1 MARIFYVV
9 EVHGDYTQ
17 ANFFK
22 TDKEALA
29 YGIGE
34 FPDFDMYDE
43 PMEDEENEVWIS
55 GDKLEFKKGFLFSS
69 ENGHWTI
76 DEADD
81 ASAKKEVE
89 GFDEGFSAI
98 YFDGFKKGAY
108 GYLGNGI
115 EGKGYKWSADDDG
128 IDESKRSIPTFEEF
142 RTSNTTVAEAKSDGT
157 ISDDEDELMDDLMG
171 TIEAAIDDLI
181 ANSRDKAYEI
191 GGSFRG
197 PGNVDKIKKLLIAK
211 VKKMKL

>member
-55 GDKLEFKKGFLFSS
+55 GDKLEFKKDSYSHLKMDTGQLMKQMML
-69 ENGHWTI
+69 
-76 DEADD
+76 AQ
-81 ASAKKEVE
+81 
-89 GFDEGFSAI
+89 
-98 YFDGFKKGAY
+98 KG
-108 GYLGNGI
+108 
-115 EGKGYKWSADDDG
+115 S
-128 IDESKRSIPTFEEF
+128 
-142 RTSNTTVAEAKSDGT
+142 
-157 ISDDEDELMDDLMG
+157 
-171 TIEAAIDDLI
+171 
-181 ANSRDKAYEI
+181 
-191 GGSFRG
+191 
-197 PGNVDKIKKLLIAK
+197 
-211 VKKMKL
+211 